1 MCNCFIFSQSNKI
14 DLHFLK
20 VKNKIEQEQKI
31 ESEIIDDF
39 MEKNKLTK
47 RPAKITDDGR
57 ALYFETHN
65 TNSSRDTKTNAL
77 NIGGDLGLNLE
88 GEGFKI
94 GVWDSGHVFKQHDE
108 FQNSSD
114 RVVIGQDLPYELD
127 YDFHATHVAGTIGA
141 SGVSSDAKGMAS
153 KVQIISYNF
162 RNAFIELVA
171 DAADDIYISNHSYGI
186 PGFSGNGAPN
196 VSYGYLGTY
205 DDFASTL
212 DAIHFVKP
220 NFLAVCSAGNE
231 GLENNIES
239 SVAGYDVLTDMSTA
253 KNNIV
258 VANAKNTLYFQSG
271 FTLQR
276 INESSSQ
283 GPTNDL
289 RIKPD
294 ISGIGTQVISSTV
307 SSNLNQTNL
316 YSTFSGTSMAAPNIA
331 GSLVLL
337 QEYYYQTKGEL
348 PLSSTLKAITINT
361 ASDAGDVG
369 PDPNFGWG
377 IMDSMKSAITI
388 SENIANETIFE
399 GTLSQGEEI
408 IFGLEFYNDES
419 EISVTMCW
427 TDPEKESLENAIDKE
442 VPVLI
447 NDLDMRI
454 IENETVE
461 YFPYALS
468 LENKINNSLWAIK
481 ADNFVDNIERVDFT
495 RNEGSTYKIKISH
508 KNNLFNPA
516 LEAEETQYQDFSIVV
531 SNGAKINTTL
541 NVDAPTENFNDRFN
555 VNYSNNS
562 IRLVN
567 LSNTYVD
574 AILVYSFEGKL
585 IYSEKPTQIKEIYN
599 LANPPKAGILVVT
612 FGESRYVKK
621 FLR

>member
-1 MCNCFIFSQSNKI
+1 
-14 DLHFLK
+14 
-20 VKNKIEQEQKI
+20 
-31 ESEIIDDF
+31 
-39 MEKNKLTK
+39 
-47 RPAKITDDGR
+47 
-57 ALYFETHN
+57 
-65 TNSSRDTKTNAL
+65 
-77 NIGGDLGLNLE
+77 
-88 GEGFKI
+88 
-94 GVWDSGHVFKQHDE
+94 
-108 FQNSSD
+108 
-114 RVVIGQDLPYELD
+114 
-127 YDFHATHVAGTIGA
+127 
-141 SGVSSDAKGMAS
+141 
-153 KVQIISYNF
+153 
-162 RNAFIELVA
+162 
-171 DAADDIYISNHSYGI
+171 
-186 PGFSGNGAPN
+186 
-196 VSYGYLGTY
+196 
-205 DDFASTL
+205 
-212 DAIHFVKP
+212 
-220 NFLAVCSAGNE
+220 
-231 GLENNIES
+231 
-239 SVAGYDVLTDMSTA
+239 
-253 KNNIV
+253 
-258 VANAKNTLYFQSG
+258 
-271 FTLQR
+271 
-276 INESSSQ
+276 
-283 GPTNDL
+283 
-289 RIKPD
+289 
-294 ISGIGTQVISSTV
+294 
-307 SSNLNQTNL
+307 
-316 YSTFSGTSMAAPNIA
+316 
-331 GSLVLL
+331 
-337 QEYYYQTKGEL
+337 
-348 PLSSTLKAITINT
+348 
-361 ASDAGDVG
+361 
-369 PDPNFGWG
+369 
-377 IMDSMKSAITI
+377 MDSMKSAITI

>member
-1 MCNCFIFSQSNKI
+1 M
-14 DLHFLK
+14 HFLE
-20 VKNKIEQEQKI
+20 VKNKIEQEQEI
-31 ESEIIDDF
+31 ENKIIDDF

-65 TNSSRDTKTNAL
+65 IKSSRDTKTNAL
-77 NIGGDLGLNLE
+77 NIGGDLGLSLE

-94 GVWDSGHVFKQHDE
+94 GVWDGGHVFKKHDE

-114 RVVIGQDLPYELD
+114 RILIGQDLPYELE
-127 YDFHATHVAGTIGA
+127 YDSHPTHVAGTIGA
-141 SGVSSDAKGMAS
+141 SGIFSDAKGMAS
-153 KVQIISYNF
+153 KVQIVSYNY

-186 PGFSGNGAPN
+186 PGFLDNGAPN
-196 VSYGYLGTY
+196 VSYSFLGTY
-205 DDFASTL
+205 DSWASTL
-212 DAIHFVKP
+212 DAIHFAKP
-220 NFLAVCSAGNE
+220 NFLAVCSAGND

-239 SVAGYDVLTDMSTA
+239 SVKGYDVLTDMSTA
-253 KNNIV
+253 KNNMV
-258 VANAKNTLYFQSG
+258 VANAKNILYFQSG
-271 FTLQR
+271 TTLQR
-276 INESSSQ
+276 INETSSQ

-294 ISGIGTQVISSTV
+294 ISGIGTQVFSSTV
-307 SSNLNQTNL
+307 SNDLNETNL
-316 YSTFSGTSMAAPNIA
+316 YSTASGTSMAAPNIS

-337 QEYYYQTKGEL
+337 QEYYYQTKGKL
-348 PLSSTLKAITINT
+348 PLSSTLKALVINN
-361 ASDAGDVG
+361 ALESGDAG

-377 IMDSMKSAITI
+377 MMDSKKSAVTIT
-388 SENIANETIFE
+388 ENITNETIIE
-399 GTLSQGEEI
+399 GRISQNEEI
-408 IFGLEFYNDES
+408 TLGLEFYNDKS
-419 EISVTMCW
+419 EFSVTICW
-427 TDPEKESLENAIDKE
+427 TDPENESLENTIFKE

-468 LENKINNSLWAIK
+468 LENKINNGLWAIK

-495 RNEGSTYKIKISH
+495 KNEGSTYKIKISH

-531 SNGAKINTTL
+531 SNGANINTTL
-541 NVDAPTENFNDRFN
+541 HLDEPIENFNDRFDIH
-555 VNYSNNS
+555 YSNNS
-562 IRLVN
+562 INLVN

>member
-1 MCNCFIFSQSNKI
+1 MYYLN
-14 DLHFLK
+14 
-20 VKNKIEQEQKI
+20 VKNTIEQKQKL
-31 ESEIIDDF
+31 ENEIIEVY
-39 MEKNKLTK
+39 MEKNRLTK

-65 TNSSRDTKTNAL
+65 INSSRDTKTSAL

-88 GEGFKI
+88 GEGFKV
-94 GVWDSGHVFKQHDE
+94 GVWDEGHVFKQHDE
-108 FQNSSD
+108 FQNVPE
-114 RVVIGQDLPYELD
+114 RVFIGQDLPYDLN
-127 YDFHATHVAGTIGA
+127 YDSHATHVAGTIGA
-141 SGVSSDAKGMAS
+141 SGVSADARGMAS
-153 KVQIISYNF
+153 KVQIISYDWN
-162 RNAFIELVA
+162 NAFIELLA
-171 DAADDIYISNHSYGI
+171 DAANDIYISNHSYGI
-186 PGFSGNGAPN
+186 SGFSENGQPN
-196 VSYGYLGTY
+196 VSYNYLGTY
-205 DDFASTL
+205 DSWASTL
-212 DAIHFVKP
+212 DAIHFAKP

-231 GLENNIES
+231 GREDNIES
-239 SVAGYDVLTDMSTA
+239 SVYGYDVLTDMSTA
-253 KNNIV
+253 KNNMV
-258 VANAKNTLYFQSG
+258 VANAKNTVYFQSG
-271 FTLQR
+271 ITIQR

-294 ISGIGTQVISSTV
+294 ISGIGTQVFSSTV
-307 SSNLNQTNL
+307 SSNLNRTNL
-316 YSTFSGTSMAAPNIA
+316 YSTSSGTSMAAPNIA

-388 SENIANETIFE
+388 SENIANETIFQ

-427 TDPEKESLENAIDKE
+427 TDPESESLENKIDKE

-447 NDLDMRI
+447 NDLDLRV
-454 IENETVE
+454 IENETVV

-468 LENKINNSLWAIK
+468 LENRISNNLWAIK
-481 ADNFVDNIERVDFT
+481 TDNFVDNTERIDFT
-495 RNEGSTYKIKISH
+495 KNEGSTYKIKVSH

-516 LEAEETQYQDFSIVV
+516 LNTEDTQYQDFSIVV

-541 NVDAPTENFNDRFN
+541 NVNEPYKYDQEYFSI
-555 VNYSNNS
+555 NYQKSGIS
-562 IRLVN
+562 LVN
-567 LSNTYVD
+567 ILDVYVD
-574 AILVYSFEGKL
+574 TIL
-585 IYSEKPTQIKEIYN
+585 IYSIDGRLIYLEKPNQIKKIYN
-599 LANPPKAGILVVT
+599 LETLPKTGILVAK